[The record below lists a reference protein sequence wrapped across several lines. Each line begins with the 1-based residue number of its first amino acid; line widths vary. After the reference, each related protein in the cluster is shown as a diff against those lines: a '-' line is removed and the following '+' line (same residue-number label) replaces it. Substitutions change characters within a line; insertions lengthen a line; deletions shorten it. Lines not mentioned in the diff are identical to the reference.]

1 MEGPGLESG
10 RQVQVFREGGWQ
22 QTRILLTSGF
32 PLGHQ
37 RLGHI
42 VRTKGFDSRKPL
54 PIYAKYPGDGEGC
67 SIIHLHTQWPSVG
80 QQHLEML
87 IAMDLKAFFFYG
99 SDVTYAHIALAKASH
114 MFTAYLKDGKSDSIL
129 YPKGGWG

>member
-1 MEGPGLESG
+1 MEGPGLGSG
-10 RQVQVFREGGWQ
+10 RQVQVFREGAWQ

-67 SIIHLHTQWPSVG
+67 SIIHLHTQWPPVG

-87 IAMDLKAFFFYG
+87 IAMDLKAFFFFTTETG
-99 SDVTYAHIALAKASH
+99 STLMLV
-114 MFTAYLKDGKSDSIL
+114 
-129 YPKGGWG
+129 